1 MRDGSWTGNGRKQ
14 RGRHPLG
21 LPACCET
28 PRPNR
33 RRVYVLVP
41 RIARAGYGIILSI
54 HAGTILSAHS
64 LRRFRGWDYP
74 IGSASTG
81 ARNTGLSNWFREGT
95 GLNRLRES
103 RGKRPSGQ
111 QVWDYPI
118 GFEVH
123 RACRRRG
130 TILSDSPGLS
140 YRFQFL
146 WLHGVGLSYRVHRD
160 YPIDGVGLSD
170 WFSWTILL
178 PFPPG
183 PLPAVGLTGSP
194 SYCHI
199 LILFIA
205 VPGSPVSS
213 RSR

>member
-1 MRDGSWTGNGRKQ
+1 MRDGSWTGSIRNSWAGIHWGCR
-14 RGRHPLG
+14 P
-21 LPACCET
+21 CCET

-33 RRVYVLVP
+33 RRVYVLTP
-41 RIARAGYGIILSI
+41 SLARAGYGIILLGSC
-54 HAGTILSAHS
+54 
-64 LRRFRGWDYP
+64 RDYP

-160 YPIDGVGLSD
+160 YPIDSVGLSD

-194 SYCHI
+194 SYCHT
-199 LILFIA
+199 LIYFIA
-205 VPGSPVSS
+205 VPGSATPS

>member
-1 MRDGSWTGNGRKQ
+1 MWGRMSITTAVS
-14 RGRHPLG
+14 RVG
-21 LPACCET
+21 LSY
-28 PRPNR
+28 RFRFDR
-33 RRVYVLVP
+33 RTEYGTIQLVP
-41 RIARAGYGIILSI
+41 RRNRSE
-54 HAGTILSAHS
+54 
-64 LRRFRGWDYP
+64 P
-74 IGSASTG
+74 AS
-81 ARNTGLSNWFREGT
+81 
-95 GLNRLRES
+95 ES

-123 RACRRRG
+123 RARRRRG

-160 YPIDGVGLSD
+160 YPIDSVGLSD
-170 WFSWTILL
+170 WFSGTILL
-178 PFPPG
+178 PCPPK

-194 SYCHI
+194 SYCHT
-199 LILFIA
+199 LIYFIA
-205 VPGSPVSS
+205 VPGSATPS